1 MLAGYGRLRALLGE
15 PGVTQRA
22 AALILDAVV
31 KP

>member
-1 MLAGYGRLRALLGE
+1 LRALLGE